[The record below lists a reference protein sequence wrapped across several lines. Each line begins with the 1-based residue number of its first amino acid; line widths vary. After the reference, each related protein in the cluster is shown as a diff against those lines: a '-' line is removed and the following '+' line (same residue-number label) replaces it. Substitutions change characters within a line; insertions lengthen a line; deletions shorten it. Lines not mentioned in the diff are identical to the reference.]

1 MSSRPKIPVDCGAW
15 VGIPDIATGGDP
27 PTPPSPLS
35 KAPIFAFFRSLEWQ
49 RSPFP
54 RIFVVRGGVG
64 GRGGVLGGMK
74 KWHVEVLG
82 EKWHGDNNREC
93 PPTPRMRSTG
103 IFDRLLVVLMSLNTF
118 YLDSIKITE

>member
-1 MSSRPKIPVDCGAW
+1 MKIDSVSSRPKIPVDCGAW

-54 RIFVVRGGVG
+54 RIFVVRGVPPREGGVG
-64 GRGGVLGGMK
+64 GVSK
-74 KWHVEVLG
+74 KCDFEVLG
-82 EKWHGDNNREC
+82 EK
-93 PPTPRMRSTG
+93 
-103 IFDRLLVVLMSLNTF
+103 
-118 YLDSIKITE
+118 

>member
-54 RIFVVRGGVG
+54 RNFVVRGVPPREG
-64 GRGGVLGGMK
+64 GEGGCRKSEILRSLAKNVTEKIIGNAHPRPACVLQVFLTDY
-74 KWHVEVLG
+74 WL
-82 EKWHGDNNREC
+82 
-93 PPTPRMRSTG
+93 
-103 IFDRLLVVLMSLNTF
+103 F
-118 YLDSIKITE
+118 

>member
-54 RIFVVRGGVG
+54 RIFVVRGVPPREGGVG
-64 GRGGVLGGMK
+64 GGFEKVRFCGPWRKMSREKISGM
-74 KWHVEVLG
+74 
-82 EKWHGDNNREC
+82 
-93 PPTPRMRSTG
+93 PTHAPHA
-103 IFDRLLVVLMSLNTF
+103 F
-118 YLDSIKITE
+118 YRYF

>member
-1 MSSRPKIPVDCGAW
+1 MRSTGIFDRLLVVLMSLNTFYLDIKTITHKTMILIIIFVVVDRCVSSRPKIPVDCGAW

-54 RIFVVRGGVG
+54 RNFVVRGGVP
-64 GRGGVLGGMK
+64 GRGG
-74 KWHVEVLG
+74 
-82 EKWHGDNNREC
+82 
-93 PPTPRMRSTG
+93 
-103 IFDRLLVVLMSLNTF
+103 LLKM
-118 YLDSIKITE
+118 